1 MHKKFL
7 TEWNNYN
14 LDLKNP
20 HQSDDG
26 PGDVDHLLPEHEKLL
41 VQIAKTR
48 EQLQAQLKEAL
59 ER

>member
-1 MHKKFL
+1 MNKKAL

-14 LDLKNP
+14 LDRKNP

-26 PGDVDHLLPEHEKLL
+26 PGDVDHLLPEHEKPL

-48 EQLQAQLKEAL
+48 AQLKEAL